1 MANGNRDQIIR
12 FIQSKS
18 FAELLDYYKY
28 LGFHIM
34 QLRRP
39 ILLHLLLE
47 DGMEE
52 ESQPSPN
59 IRTTNGEQ
67 LVI

>member
-39 ILLHLLLE
+39 ILLHMLLE
-47 DGMEE
+47 DMMGINQ
-52 ESQPSPN
+52 SPPSLN
-59 IRTTNGEQ
+59 LRMTNG
-67 LVI
+67 